1 MTDQPTI
8 LVADDRLDN
17 VELVRD
23 LLAMEGYQVVSAYD
37 GQEALDK
44 IGQCL
49 PDLVLLDLD
58 MPLLDGYEVC
68 ERLKANPAT
77 ADIPVLMLT
86 AWAEPEQRVK
96 GLQLGA
102 EDYLVKPFD
111 YRELLAR
118 VETRLRAKQAAD
130 ELRAA
135 KKAIRETFERY
146 VSPQV
151 VERLLADPTQVRL
164 GGVQQPLTILFA
176 DLRGYTRVSEAL
188 RPDQLVDVLN
198 GYLAVAVQ
206 AVLAYEGTIS
216 RYAGDL
222 IMAIF
227 NAPLPQP
234 DHPLRAVCAALR
246 LRRDMA
252 DYHATLPEQ
261 LRTDFGIGITTGEA
275 VVGNIGAREWLN
287 YTAIGDTVNLAQRLE
302 ELAAGGEILM
312 DERTRQALGAAVRV
326 QARGSTPIRGRREPV
341 TIYALVG
348 LAEEDRKAGWHP
360 ALQPNPAEQGS
371 L

>member
-1 MTDQPTI
+1 MSRTFTI
-8 LVADDRLDN
+8 LVADDRADN

-23 LLAMEGYQVVSAYD
+23 LLTMEGYQVLSAAN
-37 GQEALDK
+37 GQEALDR
-44 IGQCL
+44 IYQHL
-49 PDLVLLDLD
+49 PDLILLDLD
-58 MPLLDGYEVC
+58 MPILDGYQVC
-68 ERLKANPAT
+68 ERIKADPVT

-102 EDYLVKPFD
+102 EDYLAKPFD

-118 VETRLRAKQAAD
+118 VETRLRAKQTAD
-130 ELRAA
+130 EMRAA
-135 KKAIRETFERY
+135 QQTIRQTFERF

-151 VERLLADPTQVRL
+151 VERLLADPTTVSL
-164 GGVQQPLTILFA
+164 GGVEQGVTILFA
-176 DLRGYTRVSEAL
+176 DLRGYSRVTQAL
-188 RPDQLVDVLN
+188 APEQLLDVLN
-198 GYLAVAVQ
+198 GYLSVAVQ

-234 DHPLRAVCAALR
+234 DHALRAVQAGLR

-252 DYHATLPEQ
+252 AYHATLPEH
-261 LRTDFGIGITTGEA
+261 LRIGFGIGVVTGQA

-287 YTAIGDTVNLAQRLE
+287 YTAIGGIVNLAQRLE
-302 ELAAGGEILM
+302 EIAGSGEILL
-312 DERTRQALGAAVRV
+312 DEPTRLALGNAV
-326 QARGSTPIRGRREPV
+326 QAEARGPTPIRGRREPV
-341 TIYALVG
+341 NVYVVLG
-348 LAEEDRKAGWHP
+348 LADKEGA
-360 ALQPNPAEQGS
+360 
-371 L
+371 

>member
-1 MTDQPTI
+1 MNNVPMV
-8 LVADDRLDN
+8 LVADDRVDN

-23 LLAMEGYQVVSAYD
+23 LLLMEGYQVVSAYD

-44 IGQCL
+44 IGQHM

-58 MPLLDGYEVC
+58 MPLLDGYQVC
-68 ERLKANPAT
+68 ERLKADPIT
-77 ADIPVLMLT
+77 ADIPILMLT
-86 AWAEPEQRVK
+86 AWAAPEQRVR

-102 EDYLVKPFD
+102 EDYVAKPFD

-118 VETRLRAKQAAD
+118 VRARLRAKHASDQ
-130 ELRAA
+130 LRAA
-135 KKAIRETFERY
+135 KQAIRETFERY

-151 VERLLADPTQVRL
+151 VERLLADPTHVRL
-164 GGVQQPLTILFA
+164 GGVQQLVTVLFA
-176 DLRGYTRVSEAL
+176 DLRGYTAVSEAL

-198 GYLAVAVQ
+198 GYLNVAVQ

-234 DHPLRAVCAALR
+234 DHPLRAVRAALR

-252 DYHATLPEQ
+252 DHHAALPEH
-261 LRTDFGIGITTGEA
+261 LRTGFGVGVVTGEA
-275 VVGNIGAREWLN
+275 VVGNIGAREWMN

-302 ELAAGGEILM
+302 ESAAAGEILM
-312 DERTRQALGAAVRV
+312 DEKTRQALGAVVTAES
-326 QARGSTPIRGRREPV
+326 RGLTPIRGRREPV
-341 TIYALVG
+341 AVYSLLG
-348 LAEEDRKAGWHP
+348 LEGEHA
-360 ALQPNPAEQGS
+360 
-371 L
+371 